1 MRKDIFYNNKLNN
14 EDLKITKIT
23 HLQSVNTKA
32 NVNINSLLNRVKT
45 DKENE
50 NKKTIIFFMLG
61 ISLIGL
67 MGIFVTI
74 VS

>member
-1 MRKDIFYNNKLNN
+1 MKDIFYNNKLNN
-14 EDLKITKIT
+14 EDLKIKKIT
-23 HLQSVNTKA
+23 HPQSVNTKA
-32 NVNINSLLNRVKT
+32 SVNINSLLNRVKI

-61 ISLIGL
+61 ISLISL

>member
-32 NVNINSLLNRVKT
+32 SVNINSLLNRVKI
-45 DKENE
+45 
-50 NKKTIIFFMLG
+50 NKKNEIKKKIISFSLVSLGMIIFT
-61 ISLIGL
+61 S
-67 MGIFVTI
+67 IFLF
-74 VS
+74 

>member
-1 MRKDIFYNNKLNN
+1 MMKDIFYNNKLNN
-14 EDLKITKIT
+14 EDLKIKKIT
-23 HLQSVNTKA
+23 HPQSVNTKA
-32 NVNINSLLNRVKT
+32 SVNINSLLNRVKT